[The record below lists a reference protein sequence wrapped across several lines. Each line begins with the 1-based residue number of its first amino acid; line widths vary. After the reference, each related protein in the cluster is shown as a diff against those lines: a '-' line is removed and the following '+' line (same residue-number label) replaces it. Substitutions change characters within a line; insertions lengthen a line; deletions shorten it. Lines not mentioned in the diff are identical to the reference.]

1 MQRTLL
7 KSKIHRATVTACDL
21 NYVGSLTIDAEL
33 MALADIVAFEAVHI
47 VDVNNGARFHTYAIA
62 GEEGSGQMQVNGAA
76 ARLVQRG
83 DIVIVFSYAIYTEAE
98 TEIFEPRL
106 IAVDAHNKATAPTG
120 TRVTSLRDATASPA

>member
-21 NYVGSLTIDAEL
+21 NYVGSVTIDAEL
-33 MALADIVAFEAVHI
+33 MALADIVAFEAVHV

-62 GEEGSGQMQVNGAA
+62 GDAGSGQMQVNGAA

-98 TEIFEPRL
+98 TAMFEPRL
-106 IAVDAHNKATAPTG
+106 ITVDAHNKATAPI
-120 TRVTSLRDATASPA
+120 RARAASLRDATASPA